1 MIKIYKN
8 ESANA
13 IFFEDANGVQ
23 FINSLQ
29 ATSDGVTCSVTDIA
43 KNAMLVAEAPSSD
56 FVDEDDNSWG
66 ADGTEVCNNLN
77 AIFQDS
83 GTATG
88 NPPEITSSLTATI
101 VQGQTLN
108 YELTANYGV
117 GYEWDLSAVN
127 GITTVEGHHRKL
139 VGGSGLVSGTYNIP
153 VKAINYNGED
163 SETLVLTVSTPP
175 FANTKSV
182 NFNNNDYLGANAGIL
197 DNVLG
202 RDADDPW
209 AGDAWTVSLFFKP
222 GTASNASQTIF
233 YFGNQDVANQG
244 YIQLKY
250 NGQSSSRRIELRYG
264 SNNNRLNLITPNNS
278 LTQGQWSHVIV
289 SYDGGTT
296 GANSGSVSQY
306 YSRFKIFI
314 DGVQQ
319 TTTNSNSNYGY
330 TGSVVGQNL
339 RVGRWNNGQS
349 LRNNCRVDELAVWDS
364 DQSSNASSIYNSG
377 VPLDLSTLTNEPLH
391 WWRMG
396 DGDSYPYIFDVG
408 TEANCIFQMLN
419 MTSADIVSDTP

>member
-1 MIKIYKN
+1 
-8 ESANA
+8 
-13 IFFEDANGVQ
+13 
-23 FINSLQ
+23 
-29 ATSDGVTCSVTDIA
+29 
-43 KNAMLVAEAPSSD
+43 
-56 FVDEDDNSWG
+56 
-66 ADGTEVCNNLN
+66 
-77 AIFQDS
+77 
-83 GTATG
+83 
-88 NPPEITSSLTATI
+88 
-101 VQGQTLN
+101 
-108 YELTANYGV
+108 
-117 GYEWDLSAVN
+117 
-127 GITTVEGHHRKL
+127 
-139 VGGSGLVSGTYNIP
+139 
-153 VKAINYNGED
+153 
-163 SETLVLTVSTPP
+163 
-175 FANTKSV
+175 
-182 NFNNNDYLGANAGIL
+182 
-197 DNVLG
+197 
-202 RDADDPW
+202 
-209 AGDAWTVSLFFKP
+209 
-222 GTASNASQTIF
+222 
-233 YFGNQDVANQG
+233 
-244 YIQLKY
+244 
-250 NGQSSSRRIELRYG
+250 
-264 SNNNRLNLITPNNS
+264 

-364 DQSSNASSIYNSG
+364 DQSSNASAIYNSG
-377 VPLDLSTLTNEPLH
+377 VPFDLSTLTNEPLH